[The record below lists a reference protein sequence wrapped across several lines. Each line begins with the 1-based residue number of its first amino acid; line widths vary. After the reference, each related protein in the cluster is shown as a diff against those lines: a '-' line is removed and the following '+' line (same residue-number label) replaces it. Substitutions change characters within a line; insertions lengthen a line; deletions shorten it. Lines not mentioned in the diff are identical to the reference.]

1 MATRKPTEPPAADMS
16 ALLNKVNELAKKGGV
31 DPLGAGAMALSKWKR
46 YVGGEKPDFDVN
58 GLRDI
63 VKTNAIYLDNVEDAL
78 ITHLAADNARHQS
91 IATRLAALE
100 AQPSGSPLFP
110 FEG

>member
-1 MATRKPTEPPAADMS
+1 MATRKPTEPPAADIS
-16 ALLNKVNELAKKGGV
+16 ALLNKVNELAAKASIA
-31 DPLGAGAMALSKWKR
+31 PLGAGAMALSKWKR
-46 YVGGEKPDFDVN
+46 WVGGEKPDYDVN

-63 VKTNAIYLDNVEDAL
+63 VRTDAIYLDNVEEAL
-78 ITHLAADNARHQS
+78 LSHIAADQSRHTS
-91 IATRLAALE
+91 INTRLAALE